1 MFGGIATEAGQI
13 AAIDLRQQP
22 FRMQPPGG
30 GDDRRISALVDLDSL
45 LGAVEVKMDQRVEF
59 IDQIGREGHDSS
71 LWVASGSY
79 GEAQF

>member
-59 IDQIGREGHDSS
+59 IDQIGREGHGGSS
-71 LWVASGSY
+71 LVETNSDDGA
-79 GEAQF
+79 AF